1 MMNLRIAS
9 AWALLL
15 VFSIVG
21 VSLSVAE
28 EVEGRAIWVTRF
40 EYKTPSD
47 VRKIIENC
55 KQYHFNQILFQVR
68 GNGTVFYNSEI
79 EPWAWE
85 LTSDS
90 PATTG
95 KNPGWDPLQV
105 AIEEAHKGPNPI
117 QLHAYMNVFPGWR
130 GQKYPPPEAKQLWTE
145 HPDWFMVDEK
155 GNKMIPRDHDVDPK
169 VCTWYSFISPGIPA
183 VQDYVVRVF
192 LEVVNKYNVDGIHFD
207 YVRYPHEI
215 GDYSY
220 DPISVER
227 FTKLCGKPPKELPA
241 QWNYWRSAQVTEV
254 VRRIYREGK
263 KINPKLIVSASVFR
277 DYQRAGSTVMQRSQ
291 EWLEEGIIDLVIPMI
306 YTSDLRIVKRNA
318 ADFAKHSYGRLTY
331 SGLSASTSRRAGL
344 PSRLFGQV
352 FGLSAARNPSLL
364 FKEMCEAKKAGANG
378 VCLFS
383 YSALFKDH
391 LPNDRAAA
399 LLRGPF
405 KNSASPPPITW

>member
-1 MMNLRIAS
+1 MMNFRIGS
-9 AWALLL
+9 VWVLLL
-15 VFSIVG
+15 VLSIVG
-21 VSLSVAE
+21 ASVVAAQ

-55 KQYHFNQILFQVR
+55 KQYNFNQVLFQVR

-79 EPWAWE
+79 EPWAYE

-95 KNPGWDPLQV
+95 KDPGWDPLQL

-145 HPDWFMVDEK
+145 HPDWFMVDEN

-169 VCTWYSFISPGIPA
+169 VGTWYSFISPGIPA

-227 FTKLCGKPPKELPA
+227 FTKLYGKAPKELPN

-254 VRRIYREGK
+254 VRRIYREAK

-277 DYQRAGSTVMQRSQ
+277 DYEKAGSTVMQRSQ
-291 EWLEEGIIDLVIPMI
+291 EWLEEGIMDIVIPMI
-306 YTSDLRIVKRNA
+306 YTSNLEIVERNV
-318 ADFAKHSYGRLTY
+318 ADFAAHAYGRYTY
-331 SGLSASTSRRAGL
+331 AGLSASAGGK
-344 PSRLFGQV
+344 PKV
-352 FGLSAARNPSLL
+352 L
-364 FKEMCEAKKAGANG
+364 FKEMSEAMEAGANG
-378 VCLFS
+378 VSLFS

-399 LLRGPF
+399 LLKGPY
-405 KNSASPPPITW
+405 KNPAAPPPITW